1 MSADFVREFAEAR
14 ETLEVADEAFEGPLS
29 RCIIEGPDE
38 VLRRTEITQPAVLAA
53 SIAIYRV
60 IAPRLPS
67 KPSFFAGHSL
77 GEYTALVAAGALPF
91 PDAIRLVRRRGALMQ
106 EAVPDGEGAM
116 AAVLGLSSDDVRSIC
131 DQASGVWPANYNSP
145 TQTVIAGETNAVEEM
160 GDQLLEAGAKRVM
173 PLEVSAPFHSPLMQ
187 PAADAL
193 VSTLREAAFTDPST
207 PVISNVTGVPYDTAA
222 EARTLLHRQICAPV
236 RWQGS
241 VQALVER
248 GVSVQLEVGPGS
260 VLTGLAG
267 RIERGLARANISNVA
282 QIEPALV
289 RVREALG

>member
-1 MSADFVREFAEAR
+1 M
-14 ETLEVADEAFEGPLS
+14 
-29 RCIIEGPDE
+29 
-38 VLRRTEITQPAVLAA
+38 
-53 SIAIYRV
+53 
-60 IAPRLPS
+60 
-67 KPSFFAGHSL
+67 
-77 GEYTALVAAGALPF
+77 
-91 PDAIRLVRRRGALMQ
+91 
-106 EAVPDGEGAM
+106 
-116 AAVLGLSSDDVRSIC
+116 
-131 DQASGVWPANYNSP
+131 
-145 TQTVIAGETNAVEEM
+145 QTVIAGETHSVDLA
-160 GDQLLEAGAKRVM
+160 GDQLLDAGAKRVM

-193 VSTLREAAFTDPST
+193 LPMLAEAAFTDPTT
-207 PVISNVTGVPYDTAA
+207 PVISNVTGVPYETAA

-248 GVSVQLEVGPGS
+248 GVCVQLEVGPGS

-267 RIERGLARANISNVA
+267 RIEKGLARANISNVE